1 MRILPVLSHF
11 ANTTNVLIADE
22 KAPIIVP
29 FGPAYSGKTNMLCRL
44 FYYLGQRS
52 HYIKPNPMFVWDNLS
67 SAYEETM
74 DNFFDGLSE
83 CYIPRATTE
92 MPLFFDVLYGG
103 NLVCHILDQAGTSHF
118 NKNDVD
124 NPVCLEEIFRCPNKK
139 VWLFVLDSCWE
150 DENVKQCY
158 IERIIDMKTIIDPHD
173 KVIFVATKAD
183 MFFDSKN
190 LFYEVK
196 SIYSRLF
203 DVFKNTNPI
212 TRLIRPYNFDF
223 VAFSAGT
230 FSKSVEETG
239 VYSMG
244 DNKYP
249 EALWNTITKS
259 I

>member
-11 ANTTNVLIADE
+11 ANTTNVLIADK

-124 NPVCLEEIFRCPNKK
+124 NCL
-139 VWLFVLDSCWE
+139 S
-150 DENVKQCY
+150 
-158 IERIIDMKTIIDPHD
+158 
-173 KVIFVATKAD
+173 
-183 MFFDSKN
+183 
-190 LFYEVK
+190 
-196 SIYSRLF
+196 
-203 DVFKNTNPI
+203 
-212 TRLIRPYNFDF
+212 
-223 VAFSAGT
+223 
-230 FSKSVEETG
+230 
-239 VYSMG
+239 
-244 DNKYP
+244 
-249 EALWNTITKS
+249 
-259 I
+259 